1 LRTAADGGAPC
12 QRRAKLVA
20 DTCAF
25 LVNAA
30 GLHPKFKSHARE
42 LTRSTADLVSV
53 GLDDSGPPP
62 VKEESRPLNGM
73 EPLVPLPPADR
84 GKP

>member
-1 LRTAADGGAPC
+1 
-12 QRRAKLVA
+12 VA

-42 LTRSTADLVSV
+42 RTVVDTTGGVTRSTADLVSV